1 MAACSAVASFIAR
14 NKLAIEAEGM
24 REESEQILV
33 VVQQRVQGAVQQ
45 VMEATQRAREI
56 KEAVSKGIV
65 AKKRGRIQESIFKKY
80 NSKKDGHLSL
90 DDVKAYAKGE
100 CNFEI
105 PQANL
110 DRIYRQLVES
120 NGGVY
125 LRDFFL
131 LRTTI
136 GIARDE
142 VAGNER
148 QAKRLEEERIRKEEE
163 ERIKNLVIEKK
174 GELKP
179 QVEELLEALG
189 AFGPKVTVSD
199 QTAAKLSEGAQE
211 MGNEQLR
218 TNSIELDTTIK
229 ELRAEL
235 GELQKRI
242 EKLNAASGEFPE
254 LMDAMRLE
262 LTKLTSHA
270 DVYDWR
276 LQKSGGIAS
285 EGSKLARQRAL
296 IEQDAFRTEVATKLR
311 ICVENQGKKAEELFK
326 IIAKDAQYISAKD
339 IQEFLTQNQCE
350 IDPDMLCIAL
360 QSIENHPETQTESAI
375 APAMPELPALKD
387 GNQAEEKDKKEDGKP
402 AEEKTTEEKPAEE
415 KPAEEKAAEDKPA
428 EEKPAEEKPAE
439 EKSAE
444 DKSVEEKPADEKPAD
459 EKQAAEAPP
468 VGGKTPE
475 ATKARI
481 HQMKISEDDF
491 TRFLRVYYKVVK
503 TIVLSDSLYIE
514 QSKQIRRMEVGE
526 VMEVSQGPT
535 MDPSIGIYRILGRAL
550 MDGVTGWATIAGNQG
565 ATFLMPGLSLFKV
578 KKEIVLSE
586 DLRDMEGAKPVKK
599 LEEGQMLEMIE
610 WGRTSRSML
619 GITRIRARADDGSI
633 GWATMSDNEGNVNLE
648 PT

>member
-1 MAACSAVASFIAR
+1 MA
-14 NKLAIEAEGM
+14 
-24 REESEQILV
+24 
-33 VVQQRVQGAVQQ
+33 
-45 VMEATQRAREI
+45 RAM
-56 KEAVSKGIV
+56 KDAVSKGIV

-90 DDVKAYAKGE
+90 DDVKAFAKGE
-100 CNFEI
+100 CSFEI
-105 PQANL
+105 PQVNL

-120 NGGVY
+120 TGGVY

-148 QAKRLEEERIRKEEE
+148 QAKLLEEEKKKKEEE

-174 GELKP
+174 AELKP

-189 AFGPKVTVSD
+189 AFGPKVTGSD
-199 QTAAKLSEGAQE
+199 QTATKLSEAAQE
-211 MGNEQLR
+211 MGNGQLK
-218 TNSIELDTTIK
+218 TSSIELDTTIK

-242 EKLNAASGEFPE
+242 EKLNEVSGEFPE

-311 ICVENQGKKAEELFK
+311 ICAENQGKKAEELFRV
-326 IIAKDAQYISAKD
+326 IAPSAQYISAKD
-339 IQEFLTQNQCE
+339 IENFLTENQCE

-360 QSIENHPETQTESAI
+360 QSIENHPETQAEPAI
-375 APAMPELPALKD
+375 APAMPELPAIAD
-387 GNQAEEKDKKEDGKP
+387 GNNTEEKAKTEDGKP
-402 AEEKTTEEKPAEE
+402 AEET
-415 KPAEEKAAEDKPA
+415 PA

-439 EKSAE
+439 EKPAE
-444 DKSVEEKPADEKPAD
+444 DKPAEDKPAEDKPAEEKPAEDKPAEEKPAED
-459 EKQAAEAPP
+459 KPAEDKPAEDKPAEEKPPEEKPAVEKPAAAEVPTA
-468 VGGKTPE
+468 GGKTPL
-475 ATKARI
+475 ATKERI

-526 VMEVSQGPT
+526 VMEVTQGPT

-578 KKEIVLSE
+578 KKEITLSE
-586 DLRDMEGAKPVKK
+586 DLRDMDAAKAVKT

-619 GITRIRARADDGSI
+619 GITRIRARAEDGSI